1 MSLASFRF
9 QFGDARSSVNL
20 FHLEDAMHQFSFWVY
35 YPISALSSIQT
46 LILDV
51 EPNFCFWNAI
61 YKGYLRPFPFQYF
74 PVLNKKTARTP
85 SRKAV
90 GLLRSTD
97 VFTRTP
103 AAGSSW
109 SGPAPWRRR
118 DRSCRGGSSRL
129 RSAHNSSGSSSFLY
143 LWSLK
148 FLKKSQVQDQKARIK
163 QKRRQTVW
171 FNDLS
176 SFWCARGNSN
186 PWPFD

>member
-74 PVLNKKTARTP
+74 PVLNKKTDSPP

-97 VFTRTP
+97 VFTRAP
-103 AAGSSW
+103 AAGPSW
-109 SGPAPWRRR
+109 SGPAPWHRG

-143 LWSLK
+143 LWPLK
-148 FLKKSQVQDQKARIK
+148 FLKKS
-163 QKRRQTVW
+163 
-171 FNDLS
+171 
-176 SFWCARGNSN
+176 
-186 PWPFD
+186 